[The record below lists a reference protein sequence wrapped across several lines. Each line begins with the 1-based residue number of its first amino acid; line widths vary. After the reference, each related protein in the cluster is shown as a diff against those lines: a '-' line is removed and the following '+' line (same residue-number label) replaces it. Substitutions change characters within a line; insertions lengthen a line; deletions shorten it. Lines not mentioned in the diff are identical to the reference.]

1 MDFNAKWFIIGIG
14 AGLAI
19 SMILGGVLLAMYPPE
34 SIEQLCFDSTLTQE
48 DYEKCLKDLRLS

>member
-14 AGLAI
+14 TGLAI
-19 SMILGGVLLAMYPPE
+19 SIILGGVLLAMYPPE

-48 DYEKCLKDLRLS
+48 DYEKCVTDLKLN